1 VTRQRSTELGLIVLA
16 MVTTV
21 AIYILAALGEE
32 ASIPA
37 DAAPFLLQ
45 VVVLLVVAHFAV
57 RRLAPHADGTLLP
70 LAVFLNGVGYSFIVR
85 LDDGLAENQALW
97 TLLGIAVFI
106 VTLALVRDVATL
118 GRYRWT
124 FALAGLVL
132 LLAPLLPGVGHTVNG
147 ARLWIRLGPFSV
159 QPGEFAK
166 LAIALF
172 VTSYLVEKRELLA
185 IGTRRLGRLVVPDLK
200 HLGPLLV
207 AWGASLLVMVAE
219 RDLGSS
225 LLVFSTFVVVVWV
238 ATGRAWYLA
247 VGAGLFGLGSVGAW
261 ATFDHVQARIRIWI
275 NPWEDPT
282 GEGFQLVQAIF
293 AMASGGLTGTGPG
306 LGSPGRIPEAETDF
320 IFAVIGEELGFLGAT
335 AIIVCFLLIIGAGL
349 RVATRARDE
358 FGTLL
363 ATALTIT
370 IGFQAFI
377 IIGGVLRVLPL
388 TGITLPF
395 VSYGGSSL
403 LANYI
408 LLALLLRISD
418 ESSLAGDAPRSEPI
432 YEAGEVGS

>member
-1 VTRQRSTELGLIVLA
+1 

-45 VVVLLVVAHFAV
+45 VVVLLVVAHLAV

-97 TLLGIAVFI
+97 TLLGIAAFI

-132 LLAPLLPGVGHTVNG
+132 LLAPLLPGVGRTING
-147 ARLWIRLGPFSV
+147 ARLWVKLGPFSV

-238 ATGRAWYLA
+238 ATGRAWYPA
-247 VGAGLFGLGSVGAW
+247 VGGALFVLGSVAAW
-261 ATFDHVQARIRIWI
+261 ATFDHVQARVRIWI

-282 GEGFQLVQAIF
+282 GEGFQLLQAIF
-293 AMASGGLTGTGPG
+293 AMSSGGLTGTGPG
-306 LGSPGRIPEAETDF
+306 LGSPGRIPEGETDF

-377 IIGGVLRVLPL
+377 IIGGILRVLPL

-418 ESSLAGDAPRSEPI
+418 ESSSTGGGPRSEPLH
-432 YEAGEVGS
+432 ETVEVGS